1 MNIISTVQDFFV
13 PPPMLKPRSNAE
25 YQRFTEKKDRME
37 FYLNKFLKYLQQVT
51 KLKHYQYLK
60 DSSKTKEK
68 VLKQQSLVFADYLD
82 KLEQRI
88 GELQKEIK
96 VLERKNTDMRSHV
109 APLL

>member
-1 MNIISTVQDFFV
+1 MGTVKIVQDFFV

-25 YQRFTEKKDRME
+25 FQRFNEKKDRME
-37 FYLNKFLKYLQQVT
+37 FYLNKFLKYLTQVS
-51 KLKHYQYLK
+51 KVKHYQYLK

-82 KLEQRI
+82 KLETRI
-88 GELQKEIK
+88 LELQKDIK
-96 VLERKNTDMRSHV
+96 VLERKKADMHSHV